1 VASLGHIVV
10 GMAAAR
16 AYAGQATPR
25 RPTAA
30 AMLFWAALS
39 FLPDAD
45 VIGFPLGVRYGD
57 PWGHRGAT
65 HSLVFAIALGAVVG
79 LAAPRFGRPM
89 MRTGV
94 LAALVVASHAL
105 LDTLTDGGLGCALL
119 WPFDLARYF
128 APWTPLPVSPIGLG
142 YLSPYG
148 LYVAA
153 VEMVLFVPL
162 LVYALKRPSGS
173 SRARPVTLAVGTIVW
188 LLALWLLVG
197 TDALRERAVR
207 AILRDDTQ
215 FTGRFSETRLSSVD
229 LGDTTGDVRA
239 LLGQPFRE
247 LGSPERP
254 CWLYSRSP
262 DQGYCRARVVCFSN
276 GRVNGVVRRWVKLE

>member
-1 VASLGHIVV
+1 MASLGHIVV

-16 AYAGQATPR
+16 AYAGPATPR
-25 RPTAA
+25 RPAAA

-45 VIGFPLGVRYGD
+45 VIGFALGVRYED
-57 PWGHRGAT
+57 AWGHRGAT

-89 MRTGV
+89 TRTGV

-119 WPFDLARYF
+119 WPFDLTRYF

-142 YLSPYG
+142 YFSPYG

-162 LVYALKRPSGS
+162 LAYALRRRASSPKRG
-173 SRARPVTLAVGTIVW
+173 
-188 LLALWLLVG
+188 
-197 TDALRERAVR
+197 
-207 AILRDDTQ
+207 
-215 FTGRFSETRLSSVD
+215 
-229 LGDTTGDVRA
+229 
-239 LLGQPFRE
+239 
-247 LGSPERP
+247 
-254 CWLYSRSP
+254 
-262 DQGYCRARVVCFSN
+262 
-276 GRVNGVVRRWVKLE
+276 